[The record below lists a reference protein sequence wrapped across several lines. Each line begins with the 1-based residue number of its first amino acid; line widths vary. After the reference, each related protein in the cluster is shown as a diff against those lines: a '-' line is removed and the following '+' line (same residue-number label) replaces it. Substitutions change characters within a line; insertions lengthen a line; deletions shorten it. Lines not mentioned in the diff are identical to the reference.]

1 MNVFIICLVGWCLS
15 QDLPLGWNINDAKDR
30 KVLKQELEEGQGHQ
44 IMCRTVK
51 CAFAKQRPF
60 SKPFS
65 GSDLNDAEDPVL
77 KHSAKCKN
85 TSCIL
90 IQLCSALQ
98 TPLSGKLQ
106 DWISIIN
113 VFQSSRRS
121 VFLWPKAK
129 PDEEKQEK
137 YRKKLQ
143 RTNSTHQPVT
153 DCKGPQSDT

>member
-1 MNVFIICLVGWCLS
+1 MRMCPLFAFEGHFPKCKDTKSFSYSNYMNVFIICLVGWCLS

-98 TPLSGKLQ
+98 TPLSGKL
-106 DWISIIN
+106 N
-113 VFQSSRRS
+113 T
-121 VFLWPKAK
+121 
-129 PDEEKQEK
+129 
-137 YRKKLQ
+137 YRKCVPKFPKVCFPL
-143 RTNSTHQPVT
+143 T
-153 DCKGPQSDT
+153 KG